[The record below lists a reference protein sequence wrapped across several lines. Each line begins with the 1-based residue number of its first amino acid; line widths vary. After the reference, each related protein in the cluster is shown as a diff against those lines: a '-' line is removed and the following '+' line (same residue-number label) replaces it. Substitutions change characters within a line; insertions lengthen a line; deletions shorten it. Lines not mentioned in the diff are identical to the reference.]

1 MLIGLNFY
9 TESFMTAKIECFQEI
24 ANAPKAVGPYSPA
37 VKVGNMYFLS
47 GQVGLNPATGTL
59 IGTDIKSQTEQ
70 ALANLN
76 AVLNGL
82 GLSFKNVAKST
93 IFLTDMANFQTVNGI
108 YAAAFGDHKPA
119 RSTIQ
124 VSALPLGAI
133 VEIEMIAVS

>member
-9 TESFMTAKIECFQEI
+9 TECFMTDKIECFQEI

-108 YAAAFGDHKPA
+108 YAAALGDHKPA

>member
-1 MLIGLNFY
+1 
-9 TESFMTAKIECFQEI
+9 MTAKIECFQEI

>member
-1 MLIGLNFY
+1 
-9 TESFMTAKIECFQEI
+9 MTKKIECFQEI

-59 IGTDIKSQTEQ
+59 VAADIESQTEQ
-70 ALANLN
+70 ALANLKS
-76 AVLNGL
+76 VLT
-82 GLSFKNVAKST
+82 GLSLSFENVAKST
-93 IFLTDMANFQTVNGI
+93 IFLTDMANFQTVNSLYG
-108 YAAAFGDHKPA
+108 AAFGDHKPA

>member
-1 MLIGLNFY
+1 
-9 TESFMTAKIECFQEI
+9 MTDKIECFQEI

-70 ALANLN
+70 VLANLS

-93 IFLTDMANFQTVNGI
+93 VFLTDMANFQTMNGL
-108 YAAAFGDHKPA
+108 YSAALGDHKPA

>member
-9 TESFMTAKIECFQEI
+9 TECFMTDKIECFQEI

-70 ALANLN
+70 VLANLS

-93 IFLTDMANFQTVNGI
+93 VFLTDMANFQTMNGL
-108 YAAAFGDHKPA
+108 YSAALGDHKPA